1 MKVSPTYALLFLV
14 MFVPKLGLAQA
25 TFGFF
30 NYVAS
35 VGLDAPVFDSEGNRV
50 FGTNYLAVLYGGPSV
65 DSLQLATD
73 GNSSM
78 DPQPIIRIINGQAG
92 YFGQGGFVT
101 IDNVPSGG
109 YAWLQVRAWDARLGA
124 TYEDVA
130 RLGLGG
136 FGESSLFYTYGGDL
150 IATGRPSQPLRGLQS
165 FSLVPE
171 PSTWAL
177 LAAGVGFLFWR
188 WRRRE

>member
-1 MKVSPTYALLFLV
+1 MKASATYAVLFLV
-14 MFVPKLGLAQA
+14 MFAPKLSLAQA

-50 FGTNYLAVLYGGPSV
+50 FGTSYLAVLYGGPSV

-78 DPQPIIRIINGQAG
+78 DPQPIIRVINGQPG

-124 TYEDVA
+124 TYEEVA

-136 FGESSLFYTYGGDL
+136 YGESSLFYTYGGEL
-150 IATGRPSQPLRGLQS
+150 IATGRPPQPLRGLES

-171 PSTWAL
+171 PATWAL
-177 LAAGVGFLFWR
+177 LVLGGGFLFWR
-188 WRRRE
+188 WRRTE